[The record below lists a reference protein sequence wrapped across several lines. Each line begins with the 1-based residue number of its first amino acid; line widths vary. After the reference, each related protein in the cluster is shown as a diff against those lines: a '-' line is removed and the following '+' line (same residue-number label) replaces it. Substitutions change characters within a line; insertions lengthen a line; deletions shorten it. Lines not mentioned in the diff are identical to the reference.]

1 MCVGFIYNFLTHL
14 WLYIADN
21 CNRIKVLDLFI
32 LKLYFQME
40 SNKAAYIF
48 KLSFVQALLFLSN
61 YYLGLLIIKNII
73 CFHGNNLLTF
83 KRSNR
88 KKHWHKG
95 QAFVWVLI
103 VSSYFIL
110 IAQSD
115 TTIVSNEKLVMR
127 IILEI
132 SKILRKS

>member
-32 LKLYFQME
+32 FKLYFQME

-61 YYLGLLIIKNII
+61 YYLGLLIIKNMI
-73 CFHGNNLLTF
+73 CFHGNNLLAF

-88 KKHWHKG
+88 KTPWYKG
-95 QAFVWVLI
+95 QVFVWVLI

-110 IAQSD
+110 ITKSD
-115 TTIVSNEKLVMR
+115 TTIVRNEKLVMR

-132 SKILRKS
+132 S

>member
-48 KLSFVQALLFLSN
+48 KLSFV
-61 YYLGLLIIKNII
+61 
-73 CFHGNNLLTF
+73 
-83 KRSNR
+83 
-88 KKHWHKG
+88 
-95 QAFVWVLI
+95 
-103 VSSYFIL
+103 
-110 IAQSD
+110 
-115 TTIVSNEKLVMR
+115 
-127 IILEI
+127 
-132 SKILRKS
+132 